1 MYISEIE
8 KANDYLKS
16 LVSQSYDSLHTSER
30 YKQEFIAKV
39 NHIENRQYFHRK
51 RKALNI
57 GSNEPTTS
65 GRERRGR
72 SRSPM
77 ERLDPGR
84 LRGLSGV
91 RLPHNVYKNL
101 LKEKSQPA
109 QSISLFNRVSVSPE
123 QTKADETESI
133 LKASISEAATA
144 KNDSVQKE
152 SLEETKIADKS
163 EVKTG
168 AKSVAQEETPRL
180 KNDFYD
186 NISFESQDRRQYKQ

>member
-1 MYISEIE
+1 MYINEIE

-57 GSNEPTTS
+57 GNNES
-65 GRERRGR
+65 KAGGREGRGR
-72 SRSPM
+72 SRSPI

-84 LRGLSGV
+84 IRGLSGV

-101 LKEKSQPA
+101 LKEKKQPA
-109 QSISLFNRVSVSPE
+109 QNISLFNRDSGASP
-123 QTKADETESI
+123 KR
-133 LKASISEAATA
+133 
-144 KNDSVQKE
+144 N
-152 SLEETKIADKS
+152 
-163 EVKTG
+163 
-168 AKSVAQEETPRL
+168 
-180 KNDFYD
+180 
-186 NISFESQDRRQYKQ
+186 